1 MATTVNIFTLF
12 VAHDFVTLG
21 KPLDIFGAPYVHT
34 TEGKS
39 ALRTQTEQNYPQLCT
54 YISLES
60 TALSTYSHPSAGS
73 CVPQNVHAM
82 LTEECTNS

>member
-39 ALRTQTEQNYPQLCT
+39 ALRTQTEQK
-54 YISLES
+54 ES
-60 TALSTYSHPSAGS
+60 TALPTYSHPSARS
-73 CVPQNVHAM
+73 CVPQNIHAM